1 MLIVPD
7 RSDIRIA
14 TNELGQC
21 ETASVRENA
30 SEFTQVFSGLL
41 QKFSDFDKF
50 LEVQAFYDVF
60 MRMNAVG
67 L

>member
-1 MLIVPD
+1 MRD
-7 RSDIRIA
+7 CERSGKRLRIH
-14 TNELGQC
+14 TGFLRF
-21 ETASVRENA
+21 V
-30 SEFTQVFSGLL
+30 L

-50 LEVQAFYDVF
+50 FEVQAFYDVF